1 VGDRPAGGGR
11 SAPETSAH
19 RPGAT
24 AGAAHAAAPTA
35 FQSASPAASLGAAQ
49 APARARQLPAG
60 RSEPETGR
68 CASGRL
74 GRGSLPADRP
84 ARAPAA
90 VRTIGARASASSMA
104 QPMRPR
110 SIRMHAPRLYR
121 SGIQAMRHR
130 SIGLEDRW
138 MGRNDRVRRSIP
150 GVLVSLE
157 RTPAVS
163 RAAALDRPGQASSR
177 PTRRR
182 PPHEPLCVVCRQ
194 PIKPNESLV
203 LSGSATYH
211 IRCFNRSAEAVDG
224 PDRLSHG
231 ASRPP

>member
-84 ARAPAA
+84 ARTPAA
-90 VRTIGARASASSMA
+90 VRTIAASSIGQLHGIADASALDPYARASALSIENSSDA
-104 QPMRPR
+104 
-110 SIRMHAPRLYR
+110 
-121 SGIQAMRHR
+121 
-130 SIGLEDRW
+130 
-138 MGRNDRVRRSIP
+138 
-150 GVLVSLE
+150 
-157 RTPAVS
+157 TP
-163 RAAALDRPGQASSR
+163 
-177 PTRRR
+177 
-182 PPHEPLCVVCRQ
+182 
-194 PIKPNESLV
+194 
-203 LSGSATYH
+203 
-211 IRCFNRSAEAVDG
+211 FNRIGGSLDG
-224 PDRLSHG
+224 KE
-231 ASRPP
+231 